1 MLRCVKLWAK
11 NRGIYSNVFG
21 YCGGVAYAILVAY
34 IVKENPNLVVSQLLE
49 TFFKYY
55 RYRQWSYN
63 NPVHIGIHNDPKAV
77 EFPIEPM
84 LFYVEN
90 KRDYFPIITPAFPSM
105 NSTYNVSLTTRNVMI
120 TEIEKAMKITEHIM
134 KRNPN
139 TKITW
144 KRLFKKFP
152 FFSAYNHFIQIQIL
166 SLNQEIHE
174 KWKGYV
180 ESKVRRLL

>member
-34 IVKENPNLVVSQLLE
+34 IVKQNPNLVVSQLLE

-63 NPVHIGIHNDPKAV
+63 NPVHLRIHNDPNAV
-77 EFPIEPM
+77 EFEIEPKVLPFGTRSM
-84 LFYVEN
+84 YYSES
-90 KRDYFPIITPAFPSM
+90 KRDLFPIITPAFPSM

-120 TEIEKAMKITEHIM
+120 TELEKGMKITEHIM
-134 KRNPN
+134 KKNPN
-139 TKITW
+139 VKISW

-152 FFSAYNHFIQIQIL
+152 FFSAYSHFIQIQIL
-166 SLNQEIHE
+166 SLN
-174 KWKGYV
+174 
-180 ESKVRRLL
+180 

>member
-1 MLRCVKLWAK
+1 
-11 NRGIYSNVFG
+11 
-21 YCGGVAYAILVAY
+21 
-34 IVKENPNLVVSQLLE
+34 
-49 TFFKYY
+49 
-55 RYRQWSYN
+55 
-63 NPVHIGIHNDPKAV
+63 
-77 EFPIEPM
+77 M

-120 TEIEKAMKITEHIM
+120 TEIEKGMKIAEHIM

-152 FFSAYNHFIQIQIL
+152 FFSAYNHFIQI
-166 SLNQEIHE
+166 
-174 KWKGYV
+174 
-180 ESKVRRLL
+180 